1 MATSGLG
8 DAYKALLNGTDLGYE
23 FGLGL
28 SFYLRYV
35 TISPEIKFSYG
46 RSNLKNPNTTELL
59 LNNVNKVNANFVY
72 FTIHLEN

>member
-1 MATSGLG
+1 M
-8 DAYKALLNGTDLGYE
+8 DLGYE

-46 RSNLKNPNTTELL
+46 LVNLKNNATPEALM
-59 LNNVNKVNANFVY
+59 NNIDKINANFIY

>member
-1 MATSGLG
+1 L
-8 DAYKALLNGTDLGYE
+8 
-23 FGLGL
+23 
-28 SFYLRYV
+28 YLRYV

-46 RSNLKNPNTTELL
+46 LSNLKNPNTTELL